1 MTERVKDQPFDE
13 RAALGEL
20 ERFRREI
27 ERYRRQRE
35 AVHQEFDLF
44 VSSFPSPE
52 SVFPPERPEVTPATR
67 VQVDGTS
74 SRPKVAAAPPPPPAP
89 SPAAGQRRTHAGV
102 PPAPPSPPPFAPPRP
117 PAASTAAPVQT
128 PRARDDA
135 AGTVRKDIAGP
146 RRSRALALMLLVL
159 LAIVA
164 GIWTWNVRR
173 GGSGQAASGA
183 PRVTQAP
190 PAETTPRPAETAPA
204 AAATS
209 ESVLTTVRRAW
220 VRVIAD
226 GERVVERELPA
237 DTRVPFNAE
246 KTIIVRTGD
255 AGAVRLSIRGADQG
269 ALGRDGQVVTRTF
282 DVPAKTPR

>member
-1 MTERVKDQPFDE
+1 
-13 RAALGEL
+13 
-20 ERFRREI
+20 
-27 ERYRRQRE
+27 
-35 AVHQEFDLF
+35 
-44 VSSFPSPE
+44 
-52 SVFPPERPEVTPATR
+52 
-67 VQVDGTS
+67 
-74 SRPKVAAAPPPPPAP
+74 
-89 SPAAGQRRTHAGV
+89 
-102 PPAPPSPPPFAPPRP
+102 
-117 PAASTAAPVQT
+117 
-128 PRARDDA
+128 
-135 AGTVRKDIAGP
+135 
-146 RRSRALALMLLVL
+146 MLLVL